1 MTKKKPRKPTI
12 KEMEKVINQAILM
25 VENLRM
31 RINNVEYITETYHEW
46 KKEKEEFTKFL
57 HEKTERIL
65 KDRAN
70 NDVPDNGR
78 QEVSK

>member
-1 MTKKKPRKPTI
+1 
-12 KEMEKVINQAILM
+12 MEKVINQLIRV

-57 HEKTERIL
+57 HAKTKELL
-65 KDRAN
+65 KDRAD
-70 NDVPDNGR
+70 NDVSDNGR
-78 QEVSK
+78 QEISK

>member
-1 MTKKKPRKPTI
+1 
-12 KEMEKVINQAILM
+12 MEKVISQVIRV

-31 RINNVEYITETYHEW
+31 RVNNVEYITETYHEW

-57 HEKTERIL
+57 HEKTERML
-65 KDRAN
+65 KDRAD
-70 NDVPDNGR
+70 NDVPNNGR

>member
-1 MTKKKPRKPTI
+1 M
-12 KEMEKVINQAILM
+12 INQVIRV
-25 VENLRM
+25 VENLRA
-31 RINNVEYITETYHEW
+31 RLNNIEYITETYHEW

-78 QEVSK
+78 QEISK

>member
-1 MTKKKPRKPTI
+1 
-12 KEMEKVINQAILM
+12 MEKVINQAILM

>member
-1 MTKKKPRKPTI
+1 
-12 KEMEKVINQAILM
+12 MEKVINQAILM

-31 RINNVEYITETYHEW
+31 RMNNVEYITETYHEW

-65 KDRAN
+65 EDRAN

>member
-78 QEVSK
+78 QEISK

>member
-1 MTKKKPRKPTI
+1 
-12 KEMEKVINQAILM
+12 MEKVINQAILM

-31 RINNVEYITETYHEW
+31 RMNNVEYITETYHEW

-70 NDVPDNGR
+70 NDVPNNGR

>member
-1 MTKKKPRKPTI
+1 
-12 KEMEKVINQAILM
+12 MEKVINQAILM

-78 QEVSK
+78 QEISK

>member
-1 MTKKKPRKPTI
+1 
-12 KEMEKVINQAILM
+12 
-25 VENLRM
+25 M
-31 RINNVEYITETYHEW
+31 RINNIEYITETYHEW

-78 QEVSK
+78 QEVSKWISSSYTWKHFAWRKR

>member
-1 MTKKKPRKPTI
+1 
-12 KEMEKVINQAILM
+12 MEKVINQLIRV

-57 HEKTERIL
+57 HANTERLL
-65 KDRAN
+65 KDRADD
-70 NDVPDNGR
+70 DVSDVKR
-78 QEVSK
+78 QEISK

>member
-1 MTKKKPRKPTI
+1 
-12 KEMEKVINQAILM
+12 MEKVINQAILM

-70 NDVPDNGR
+70 NDVLDNGR
-78 QEVSK
+78 QEVFK

>member
-1 MTKKKPRKPTI
+1 
-12 KEMEKVINQAILM
+12 MEKVINQAILM

-31 RINNVEYITETYHEW
+31 RMNNVEYITETYHEW

-70 NDVPDNGR
+70 NDVLDNGR

>member
-1 MTKKKPRKPTI
+1 
-12 KEMEKVINQAILM
+12 MEKVINQAILM

-31 RINNVEYITETYHEW
+31 RMNNVEYITETYHEW

-57 HEKTERIL
+57 HEKTEKIL

-70 NDVPDNGR
+70 NDVLDNGR

>member
-1 MTKKKPRKPTI
+1 M
-12 KEMEKVINQAILM
+12 INQVIRV
-25 VENLRM
+25 VENLRA
-31 RINNVEYITETYHEW
+31 RLNNIEYITETYHEW

>member
-1 MTKKKPRKPTI
+1 M
-12 KEMEKVINQAILM
+12 
-25 VENLRM
+25 RM
-31 RINNVEYITETYHEW
+31 NNVEYITETYHEW

-65 KDRAN
+65 EDRAN

>member
-1 MTKKKPRKPTI
+1 
-12 KEMEKVINQAILM
+12 MEKVINQAILM

-31 RINNVEYITETYHEW
+31 RMNNVEYITETYHEW

-78 QEVSK
+78 QEISK

>member
-1 MTKKKPRKPTI
+1 
-12 KEMEKVINQAILM
+12 
-25 VENLRM
+25 M

-70 NDVPDNGR
+70 NDVPDNER

>member
-1 MTKKKPRKPTI
+1 
-12 KEMEKVINQAILM
+12 MEKVINQAILM

-31 RINNVEYITETYHEW
+31 RMNNVEYITETYHEW

-57 HEKTERIL
+57 HEKTERIF

-78 QEVSK
+78 QEVSE

>member
-1 MTKKKPRKPTI
+1 
-12 KEMEKVINQAILM
+12 MEKVINQVIRV
-25 VENLRM
+25 VENLRA
-31 RINNVEYITETYHEW
+31 RLNNIEYITETYHEW

-78 QEVSK
+78 QEISK

>member
-1 MTKKKPRKPTI
+1 VTKKKPRKPTI

-78 QEVSK
+78 QEISK

>member
-1 MTKKKPRKPTI
+1 
-12 KEMEKVINQAILM
+12 MEKVINQAILM

-70 NDVPDNGR
+70 NDVLDNGR

>member
-1 MTKKKPRKPTI
+1 
-12 KEMEKVINQAILM
+12 MEKVINQAILM

-78 QEVSK
+78 QEVSE

>member
-1 MTKKKPRKPTI
+1 
-12 KEMEKVINQAILM
+12 MEKVINQAILM

-31 RINNVEYITETYHEW
+31 RMNNVEYITETYHEW

>member
-1 MTKKKPRKPTI
+1 
-12 KEMEKVINQAILM
+12 MEKVINQAILM

-46 KKEKEEFTKFL
+46 KKEKEEFTRFL

-70 NDVPDNGR
+70 NDVPYNGR

>member
-1 MTKKKPRKPTI
+1 
-12 KEMEKVINQAILM
+12 MERVINQVIRV
-25 VENLRM
+25 VENLRA
-31 RINNVEYITETYHEW
+31 RLNNIEYITETYHEW

-70 NDVPDNGR
+70 NDVLDNGR

>member
-1 MTKKKPRKPTI
+1 
-12 KEMEKVINQAILM
+12 MEKVINQVIRV
-25 VENLRM
+25 VENLRA
-31 RINNVEYITETYHEW
+31 RLNNIEYITETYHEW

-70 NDVPDNGR
+70 NDVLDNGR

>member
-1 MTKKKPRKPTI
+1 VTKKKPRKPTI